1 MGEFTVVGLRVL
13 REVVRGG
20 SFSVAADRLGYTQS
34 AVSRQIQS
42 MERAAGRALF
52 ERRARGVR
60 PTAAGRVVA
69 RHAEIVLGDLD
80 AARQELLDLEARPR
94 GRLRVGGFA
103 SAMAALVPRAM
114 AEFARRHPHITL
126 VPREG
131 TSPALLNSVARRR
144 ADVVVVAAPETA
156 PDDLRVVPLLDDPLF
171 VAVPATHRLAGRST
185 VSAALLR
192 DERWI
197 VGSLEPGTPL
207 LGAWLG
213 GSAPAH
219 PYVVKDWTAKL
230 GLVAAGLGVTVVPGL
245 AVTALPDAV
254 TALRIDHEEAVR
266 PTVAVLRRESTPGT
280 EEWAS
285 GAAPSASGALEP
297 LSGTATSASGA
308 LEPAS
313 GAAASASGALEPPS
327 GAAGSASGAL
337 EPASGAAGSAS
348 GVLEQPSGAAEF
360 LDALRTAIVD
370 VQRKAATVR

>member
-20 SFSVAADRLGYTQS
+20 SFSAAADRLGYTQS
-34 AVSRQIQS
+34 AVSRQIQL
-42 MERAAGRALF
+42 MERAAGQALF

-60 PTAAGRVVA
+60 PTEAGRLVA

-80 AARQELLDLEARPR
+80 TARQELLELEARPR

-103 SAMAALVPRAM
+103 SAMAAVVPRAM

-144 ADVVVVAAPETA
+144 TDVAVVAAPATVPAE
-156 PDDLRVVPLLDDPLF
+156 LRMVPLLDDPLF
-171 VAVPATHRLAGRST
+171 VAVPTAHRLAGRTT
-185 VSAALLR
+185 VSAAMLR

-207 LGAWLG
+207 LGAWLEG
-213 GSAPAH
+213 TAPAH
-219 PYVVKDWTAKL
+219 RYVVKDWSAKL

-245 AVTALPDAV
+245 AVTALPAAV

-266 PTVAVLRRESTPGT
+266 PTVAVLRRESAAGT
-280 EEWAS
+280 TELA
-285 GAAPSASGALEP
+285 
-297 LSGTATSASGA
+297 SGTAQSPPGTAASSAAESASSAAEPHSGA
-308 LEPAS
+308 VELALGTEKTPSSGTAEPAS
-313 GAAASASGALEPPS
+313 GTVRSVSSNAKSTSGT
-327 GAAGSASGAL
+327 
-337 EPASGAAGSAS
+337 
-348 GVLEQPSGAAEF
+348 AEF
-360 LDALRTAIVD
+360 LDALRVAIAE

>member
-20 SFSVAADRLGYTQS
+20 SFSAAADRLGYTQS
-34 AVSRQIQS
+34 AVSRQIQL
-42 MERAAGRALF
+42 MERAAGQALF

-60 PTAAGRVVA
+60 PTEAGRLVA

-80 AARQELLDLEARPR
+80 TARQELLELEARPR

-103 SAMAALVPRAM
+103 SAMAAVVPRAM

-144 ADVVVVAAPETA
+144 TDVAVVAAPATVPAE
-156 PDDLRVVPLLDDPLF
+156 LRMVPLLDDPLF
-171 VAVPATHRLAGRST
+171 VAVPTAHRLAGRTT
-185 VSAALLR
+185 VSAAMLR

-207 LGAWLG
+207 LGAWLEG
-213 GSAPAH
+213 TAPAH
-219 PYVVKDWTAKL
+219 RYVVKDWSAKL

-245 AVTALPDAV
+245 AVTALPAAV

-266 PTVAVLRRESTPGT
+266 PTVAVLRRESAAGT
-280 EEWAS
+280 TELA
-285 GAAPSASGALEP
+285 
-297 LSGTATSASGA
+297 SGTAQSPPGTAASSAAEPHSGA
-308 LEPAS
+308 VELALGTEKTPSSGTAEPAS
-313 GAAASASGALEPPS
+313 GTVRSVSSNAKSTSGT
-327 GAAGSASGAL
+327 
-337 EPASGAAGSAS
+337 
-348 GVLEQPSGAAEF
+348 AEF
-360 LDALRTAIVD
+360 LDALRVAIAE